1 MANTLWQLEEK
12 IRLYNCWF
20 PTPGSTVNAKVTD
33 ALVAGITSYTYVNT
47 DESDGVEKS
56 SELEELVAED
66 FDSL

>member
-1 MANTLWQLEEK
+1 MARGENLTLQLS
-12 IRLYNCWF
+12 
-20 PTPGSTVNAKVTD
+20 GSMVNAKVTD

-47 DESDGVEKS
+47 DESDRVEKS